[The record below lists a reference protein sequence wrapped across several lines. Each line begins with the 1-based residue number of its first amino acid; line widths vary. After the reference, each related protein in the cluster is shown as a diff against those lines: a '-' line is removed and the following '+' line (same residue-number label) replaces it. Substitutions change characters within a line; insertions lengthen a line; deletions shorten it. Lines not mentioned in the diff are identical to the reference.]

1 MVLFQ
6 RRGNAGVY
14 LQSVVGGTDTQD
26 VLRDGEP
33 VPGCR
38 ARQPRVLALTRTC
51 SILSCHHLTIDV
63 GLHLV
68 QLLVTNPRRS
78 NLGVVLPGIVASP
91 GHGLTDDDP
100 RIVVTEDAGILLV
113 SGRVGRYFAHL
124 DMVAGEGG
132 MVEHHAMLAV
142 EIALAAVECP
152 VHHAI
157 FQSDAGHRAE
167 TLALD
172 EDFAFLILIGANL
185 VAIEVVGPQ
194 IPLAVPAVLL
204 HSLNHCVDTLPG
216 TVGLVLFSGFLAQLY
231 VLLACKDEET
241 GYHEAFGL

>member
-1 MVLFQ
+1 M
-6 RRGNAGVY
+6 
-14 LQSVVGGTDTQD
+14 
-26 VLRDGEP
+26 
-33 VPGCR
+33 
-38 ARQPRVLALTRTC
+38 
-51 SILSCHHLTIDV
+51 
-63 GLHLV
+63 
-68 QLLVTNPRRS
+68 QLLVTNPRRG
-78 NLGVVLPGIVASP
+78 NLGVVQPGIVAPS

-100 RIVVTEDAGILLV
+100 RIVVAEDTGILLV

-124 DMVAGEGG
+124 DVVAGKGG
-132 MVEHHAMLAV
+132 MVEHHAIIAV
-142 EIALAAVECP
+142 EIALATVECP
-152 VHHAI
+152 IYHAI
-157 FQSDAGHRAE
+157 FQPYTGHRAE
-167 TLALD
+167 ALTLD

-241 GYHEAFGL
+241 GYHQTFSF